1 MALILQDGQVP
12 KPDYD
17 LIVSVFNEAMNR
29 ADATEGNLYIN
40 HQTVDEKPYYFT
52 NYVGFKGP
60 RSMIS
65 HGFGGPVD
73 QVGGY
78 NGKSLTEPNERN
90 ATVNIIS
97 QKILQHP

>member
-52 NYVGFKGP
+52 NYVG
-60 RSMIS
+60 
-65 HGFGGPVD
+65 GPVD